1 MVSTFASLPGTTPS
15 LRVHKV
21 HLATNLVQINGT
33 LEEKEIKFN
42 KNLHLSIP
50 PSWAVFLPCQKSPL
64 RSRPF
69 SYSFSVLQHPTPV
82 QQHHQWSFKYSQLAT
97 TLASSSIS
105 KIMEETVYKM
115 YLQLQDYMHWA
126 ENHAELSL
134 LNSNLPRLL
143 SLHLKHQ
150 KPCINLDISGVQQ
163 TAVTLTNRRLVHPS
177 EIFALFYGVF
187 FPQGV
192 KFCSSLL
199 WLFYH
204 KATEPQETRLLL
216 HTTTKQAGS

>member
-1 MVSTFASLPGTTPS
+1 M
-15 LRVHKV
+15 
-21 HLATNLVQINGT
+21 
-33 LEEKEIKFN
+33 
-42 KNLHLSIP
+42 
-50 PSWAVFLPCQKSPL
+50 
-64 RSRPF
+64 
-69 SYSFSVLQHPTPV
+69 LQHPTPV
-82 QQHHQWSFKYSQLAT
+82 QQHHQRSFKYSQLAT

-187 FPQGV
+187 FHKESNFAALCYDCFIIKPQSH
-192 KFCSSLL
+192 KRQDFCCTPLQNKQVHNQQRLHAGTLTL
-199 WLFYH
+199 W
-204 KATEPQETRLLL
+204 K
-216 HTTTKQAGS
+216 